1 MALEV
6 QLVSPER
13 ILYTGEA
20 SMVVCRTVG
29 GGDIAFLA
37 GHANFIGALA
47 VHPVRVLSNGS
58 EMVVAVHGGFVEVS
72 NDRVTVL
79 SDVAELPEHID
90 VDRARRAKEA
100 AEGRVRDSS
109 GDDEEAAA
117 ALERAVIRLEVAG
130 AGIG

>member
-1 MALEV
+1 MTLEV

-20 SMVVCRTVG
+20 TMVVCRTIA
-29 GGDIAFLA
+29 GGDIAFLT

-58 EMVVAVHGGFVEVS
+58 EMIAAVHGGFVEVS

-90 VDRARRAKEA
+90 VDRARQAKEG
-100 AEGRVRDSS
+100 AEARLRESS
-109 GDDEEAAA
+109 GDDDAAV
-117 ALERAVIRLEVAG
+117 ALERAEVRLRVAG
-130 AGIG
+130 AG